1 VLVNDAT
8 CASCDAALGA
18 AETACPRCGAAVPPA
33 RRSLFQVVTGAPPA
47 AAAPRRD
54 SDDADDVLVTARD
67 FMILEELARLRLRPD
82 EPAARGLIAKL
93 ERCRVVPP
101 DTVAADVV
109 TLDSRVVFSVDGGQ
123 PEARVLVHP
132 DGHTLSGWSLP
143 VTTPRGLAVLG
154 LRAGA
159 TATAECSG
167 GGVERIAIL
176 SVAYQPEQAARRRA
190 ATGGGS
196 GLPPAPSFLR
206 RSARLRTGGGPPRDD
221 DPPPSAA

>member
-8 CASCDAALGA
+8 CASCDAAIGA
-18 AETACPRCGAAVPPA
+18 AETVCPKCGAEVPPA
-33 RRSLFQVVTGAPPA
+33 RRSLFQVVTGAP
-47 AAAPRRD
+47 RRD
-54 SDDADDVLVTARD
+54 SADADDVLVTARD
-67 FMILEELARLRLRPD
+67 FMVLEELARLRLRPD
-82 EPAARGLIAKL
+82 DPAARGLIAKL

-109 TLDSRVVFSVDGGQ
+109 TLDSRVVFNVDGGP

-132 DGHTLSGWSLP
+132 DAHTLSGWSLP

-159 TATAECSG
+159 TTTAERGG

-190 ATGGGS
+190 ATGGG
-196 GLPPAPSFLR
+196 LPQAPSFLR
-206 RSARLRTGGGPPRDD
+206 RSARLRTGGAPPRDD